1 MNPSQV
7 AFDHPRRPDARNS
20 AANSV
25 GRLLS
30 DIRALEPEITA
41 RAAEI
46 EAGRRIPL
54 DLVEKL
60 RSIGIFRALVPRSHG
75 GLEID
80 MPAAIAIMEAS
91 CRIDGSIGWNTMIG
105 MGSGTFAPLVPKELY
120 EQIYAGGPDV
130 IFAGSV
136 QPGGTAEAVDGGWRV
151 SGRWAFA
158 SGCQHAD
165 WMIGLCVMSEG
176 GKPLPGPS
184 GNGGPPMTRCFVLPA
199 REWRIEDT
207 WYVAGLKGTGSH
219 HISLKDKVI
228 PAANFFD
235 LASGKSCVPGP
246 LYQAMQQFIPLMH
259 SAVATG
265 IAQGALDELVQL
277 ANTGRQQQRTTAP
290 MRDLETFQYDLGRIE
305 ADLRAVRA
313 FADAQAESH
322 WRHALAGTL
331 KDDALHAQGAQT
343 ATWITA
349 ACVRIAD
356 ECFRLGGGSALYES
370 SPLQRRMR
378 DLHAAAQHAAVH
390 QRNYTTAGKLLLGRS
405 SASRAA
411 ASTDMRD
418 SATGVAS
425 VEAVEIGL

>member
-1 MNPSQV
+1 MSMNPTSV
-7 AFDHPRRPDARNS
+7 AFDRPRHPDARNS
-20 AANSV
+20 AANAALVSNV
-25 GRLLS
+25 TNRLLS
-30 DIRALEPEITA
+30 DIRALAPEITA

-54 DLVEKL
+54 DLVEEL
-60 RSIGIFRALVPRSHG
+60 RSIGIFRALAPRSHG
-75 GLEID
+75 GLELD
-80 MPAAIAIMEAS
+80 MPAAIAIVEEL
-91 CRIDGSIGWNTMIG
+91 CRIDGSIGWITMIG
-105 MGSGTFAPLVPKELY
+105 MGSASFAPLVPREIY
-120 EQIYAGGPDV
+120 EQIYAKGPDV

-165 WMIGLCVMSEG
+165 WIFGLCVMSEG

-184 GNGGPPMTRCFVLPA
+184 GDGGPPTTRCFVVPA
-199 REWRIEDT
+199 REWQIEDT

-219 HISLKDKVI
+219 HISLMDKVI

-235 LASGKSCVPGP
+235 LANGKSCVPGP
-246 LYQAMQQFIPLMH
+246 LYQAVQQFIPLLH
-259 SAVATG
+259 GSAATG
-265 IAQGALDELVQL
+265 VAQGALDELVQL

-290 MRDLETFQYDLGRIE
+290 MRDLETFQYELGRIE

-313 FADAQAESH
+313 FAAAQVESH

-331 KDDALHAQGAQT
+331 KDDALLAQGAQT

-356 ECFRLGGGSALYES
+356 ECFRLGGGSALYEA

-390 QRNYTTAGKLLLGRS
+390 QRNYGNAGKLLLGS
-405 SASRAA
+405 SPQN
-411 ASTDMRD
+411 
-418 SATGVAS
+418 
-425 VEAVEIGL
+425 VEIRSPA